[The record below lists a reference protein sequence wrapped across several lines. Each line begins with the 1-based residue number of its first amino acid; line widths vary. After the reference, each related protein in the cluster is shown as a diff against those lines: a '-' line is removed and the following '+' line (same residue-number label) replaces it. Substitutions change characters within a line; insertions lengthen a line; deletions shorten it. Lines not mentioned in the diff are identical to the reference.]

1 MSMDDAEKIRK
12 HGNEP
17 AQGLARIGGM
27 LPIDAAGHVA
37 TVVAEHLRHTMP
49 LPIPSQPAGMAT
61 VRGEIG
67 SWTDAQWEALSV
79 WRLQVASAEADNAG
93 RLEAL
98 ALAVR
103 ALREAG
109 GDEEAAR
116 EIAVFAA
123 RAYPRFRDLI
133 QQHHDGRMPH
143 ELVVLRRLCRLATLR
158 LDILPREWRETR
170 KPPKHFE
177 PAPRKG
183 GFR

>member
-1 MSMDDAEKIRK
+1 MSIGRADTVRK

-49 LPIPSQPAGMAT
+49 LPIPSQPEGMAT
-61 VRGEIG
+61 VRGEIE

-93 RLEAL
+93 RLESIAF
-98 ALAVR
+98 AVR
-103 ALREAG
+103 ALREAT
-109 GDEEAAR
+109 GDEDDAR
-116 EIAVFAA
+116 ELAVFAA

-158 LDILPREWRETR
+158 LDLLPREWREAR
-170 KPPKHFE
+170 KPPKPFE